1 MASVSSNSAEALV
14 VGGWTADEEQSNS
27 DRYLA
32 RRLEAAGADFKGVAL
47 TNFLLAAAVAAA
59 IWLALGVLAEHWIV
73 PGGLPRVVRWGW
85 LAAGGLALVGAAV
98 RWLLPLVRYR
108 VNLVY
113 AARAIEREHPELH
126 NDLVNTVLVK
136 AHPEGSTAVVVR
148 SLEKRAAKRLADV
161 PTDGVI
167 DRTLAVR
174 LAMLLAALVGLACL
188 YELVAPKSLLV
199 SAVRLVAPWAGIAA
213 PSRVRVDPPRLHWRM
228 PGAGVVDPQFFGAG
242 PEAQEV
248 MVDRGSATLVRGRQ
262 VVLAAAVRGLRG
274 GEQPVVH
281 VVPVKDDGSHDPS
294 GTPWRIDMVRGAGE
308 GEAARSFTAFLPDAV
323 RGLENSIELTIAAGD
338 ARSAPVRLIVVD
350 APSLLVREAR
360 YDFPAYIARAPETV
374 AWQGDLKAPEETQ
387 VTLIAECNQPIDAAW
402 IDFACDGHRDLKMK
416 VGASDLTRASVTF
429 PLRMNADR
437 TAPEHAT
444 YRLLFQPR
452 GANQGEP
459 EAIVTEPMEHRI
471 EVVADLTPEVTIES
485 PTDSPLAVP
494 RDAPV
499 PVRVRALDPD
509 HGLSRV
515 VIETRIDGGR
525 AVPPMPLL
533 EVAKQGPFKGTAR
546 LVPFNLGAEAG
557 SVLQYRAVATD
568 NRPQQPNVSV
578 TPWQELKIDE
588 KAPPQPDEPEPDL
601 PNDSKKGRPGEDRSD
616 ESDRADDG
624 GDAEQD
630 GGAQPED
637 GREQDRQDRQG
648 DGGDS
653 AEDGAGQRRPDDG
666 GRDDGASGDQ
676 DQQDPNQNQDP
687 RQRSAPADR
696 KRPDRQRSD
705 DGSNPPPPGEQGQP
719 GASGGDD
726 EQQGDGKQ
734 QRPGND
740 QSPKGSKPGKNGS
753 PQQGADGGDSGDQQG
768 SGQKPGSQQKG
779 SEGKERAQAGDDE
792 GQGEGQQREGGE
804 KPQPGAKPSPS
815 GGAGQKRQNDA
826 VAADGTNDGE
836 AMDRILE
843 HQRRESE
850 RGEAGETVKRQ
861 PKEGKQGEGQKGEG
875 QKGEGQKGEGQKGEG
890 QKGEG
895 QKGEG
900 QKGEG
905 QKGEGQKGEGQKGE
919 GQKGEGQQG
928 EGQQGEGQK
937 GEGEGSGGEGQQGEG
952 GEKPGGKAKPGS
964 DPPQPG
970 PKSPPGNAQAGGAEE
985 GDQEG
990 GGGADPQQPADGQ
1003 PGSSASPTGSGGWS
1017 NGDGP
1022 APDQAPRR
1030 DGEAPKTEAEW
1041 GDQDTAHARNAA
1053 DLAVRAL
1060 KDDLDKGRTELLDEL
1075 GWTRDQARA
1084 FLQRW
1089 EAMRSLEKSNDPVK
1103 RSEFDRA
1110 VRSLGLRAEGAR
1122 SSRDVPADLKG
1133 GQAEGRRSR
1142 PPSEYREQFKAYTQ
1156 GTTGE

>member
-1 MASVSSNSAEALV
+1 MASVSSENSEALV
-14 VGGWTADEEQSNS
+14 VGGWTAGDEAQSNS

-32 RRLEAAGADFKGVAL
+32 RRLEAAGADYKGVAL
-47 TNFLLAAAVAAA
+47 TNFLLGAAVAAA
-59 IWLALGVLAEHWIV
+59 AWLAVGVLAEHWIV
-73 PGGLPRVVRWGW
+73 PGGLPRWVRWVW
-85 LAAGGLALVGAAV
+85 LAAGCVALVAAAV
-98 RWLLPLVRYR
+98 RWLLPLMRYR

-161 PTDGVI
+161 PTEGII
-167 DRTLAVR
+167 DRSLAVR
-174 LAMLLAALVGLACL
+174 LAMVLAALVGIACL

-199 SAVRLVAPWAGIAA
+199 SAVRLVAPWAGISA
-213 PSRVRVDPPRLHWRM
+213 PSRVRIEPPRLHWRM
-228 PGAGVVDPQFFGAG
+228 PGAGVVDPQQLDSGLDG
-242 PEAQEV
+242 QEV
-248 MVDRGSATLVRGRQ
+248 AVDRGSATLVRGRQ
-262 VVLAAAVRGLRG
+262 LVLAAAVRGLRG
-274 GEQPVVH
+274 GEQPVVFA
-281 VVPVKDDGSHDPS
+281 VPLKEDGSRDPAA
-294 GTPWRIDMVRGAGE
+294 TPWRIEMVRGAAE
-308 GEAARSFTAFLPDAV
+308 GEAAKAFTAFLPDAT
-323 RGLENSIELTIAAGD
+323 RGLENSIEITIAAGD
-338 ARSAPVRLIVVD
+338 SRSEPVRLVVVD
-350 APSLLVREAR
+350 SPSLLVREVR
-360 YDFPAYIARAPETV
+360 YDFPAYIAREPETV
-374 AWQGDLKAPEETQ
+374 AWQGDLRAPEETQ
-387 VTLIAECNQPIDAAW
+387 VTLVAECNQPIEAAW
-402 IDFACDGHRDLKMK
+402 IDFGCDGNRDLKMK
-416 VGASDLTRASVTF
+416 VGASDLARASVTF

-437 TAPEHAT
+437 SAPEHAV
-444 YRLLFQPR
+444 YRLVFQPR
-452 GANQGEP
+452 GSAQGGRESVV
-459 EAIVTEPMEHRI
+459 IEPMEHRI
-471 EVVADLTPEVTIES
+471 EVVADLAPEVTIEA
-485 PTDSPLAVP
+485 PTVSPLAVP
-494 RDAPV
+494 RDSPV

-509 HGLSRV
+509 HALALV
-515 VIETRIDGGR
+515 VIETRIEGGR
-525 AVPPMPLL
+525 AVPPMPIL

-588 KAPPQPDEPEPDL
+588 KAPPQPDEPEPDF
-601 PNDSKKGRPGEDRSD
+601 PKDSKKGRQGEDRAD

-624 GDAEQD
+624 GEAEQD
-630 GGAQPED
+630 GGEQPED
-637 GREQDRQDRQG
+637 GRDQDRQDRQG
-648 DGGDS
+648 DGGDG
-653 AEDGAGQRRPDDG
+653 AEDGGGQRRPDDG
-666 GRDDGASGDQ
+666 GRDDRASGDQ
-676 DQQDPNQNQDP
+676 DEQNPDEQNKDQQDQDP
-687 RQRSAPADR
+687 QQRGGPADR

-705 DGSNPPPPGEQGQP
+705 DGANPPPPGEQGQP
-719 GASGGDD
+719 GASGGGD

-779 SEGKERAQAGDDE
+779 SAGKERAQAGEDG
-792 GQGEGQQREGGE
+792 GQGEGEQREGGE
-804 KPQPGAKPSPS
+804 KPRPGAKPSPS
-815 GGAGQKRQNDA
+815 GGSGKKRQNDA

-861 PKEGKQGEGQKGEG
+861 PKEGKQGEGQ
-875 QKGEGQKGEGQKGEG
+875 Q
-890 QKGEG
+890 
-895 QKGEG
+895 
-900 QKGEG
+900 
-905 QKGEGQKGEGQKGE
+905 GE
-919 GQKGEGQQG
+919 GQKGEGQQGEGQKG

-937 GEGEGSGGEGQQGEG
+937 GEGEGSGGEGEQGEG

-964 DPPQPG
+964 DPSQQ
-970 PKSPPGNAQAGGAEE
+970 PKSPSGKAQAGGAEE

-1089 EAMRSLEKSNDPVK
+1089 EAMRALEKSNDPVK

-1110 VRSLGLRAEGAR
+1110 VRSLGLRPDGAR
-1122 SSRDVPADLKG
+1122 SSRDVPADVKG

-1156 GTTGE
+1156 GTGAE

>member
-73 PGGLPRVVRWGW
+73 PGGLPRGVRWGW
-85 LAAGGLALVGAAV
+85 LAAGGIALVAAAV

-174 LAMLLAALVGLACL
+174 LAMLLAGLVGLACL
-188 YELVAPKSLLV
+188 YELVAPKSLLI

-228 PGAGVVDPQFFGAG
+228 PGAGVVDPQFVGAG

-248 MVDRGSATLVRGRQ
+248 VVDRGSATLVRGRQ
-262 VVLAAAVRGLRG
+262 LVLAAAVRGLRG

-281 VVPVKDDGSHDPS
+281 VVPVKDDGSHDPT
-294 GTPWRIDMVRGAGE
+294 GAPWRIDMVRGAGE

-338 ARSAPVRLIVVD
+338 ARSEPVRLIVVD

-402 IDFACDGHRDLKMK
+402 IDFACDGQRDLKMK

-429 PLRMNADR
+429 QLRMNADR

-459 EAIVTEPMEHRI
+459 ETIVTEPMEHRI
-471 EVVADLTPEVTIES
+471 EVVADLAPEVTIES

-499 PVRVRALDPD
+499 PVRVRAVDPD

-578 TPWQELKIDE
+578 TPWQELRIDE

-601 PNDSKKGRPGEDRSD
+601 PNDSKKGRPGEGRSD

-630 GGAQPED
+630 GGGQPED
-637 GREQDRQDRQG
+637 GRDQDRQR
-648 DGGDS
+648 DGGDG

-676 DQQDPNQNQDP
+676 DQQNQDP
-687 RQRSAPADR
+687 QQRGAPADR

-705 DGSNPPPPGEQGQP
+705 DGSNSPPPAEQGQP
-719 GASGGDD
+719 GAAGGGD

-779 SEGKERAQAGDDE
+779 SEGKDRAQAGDDE

-815 GGAGQKRQNDA
+815 GGAGKKRQNDA

-861 PKEGKQGEGQKGEG
+861 PKEGQKGEG

-900 QKGEG
+900 QK
-905 QKGEGQKGEGQKGE
+905 
-919 GQKGEGQQG
+919 
-928 EGQQGEGQK
+928 
-937 GEGEGSGGEGQQGEG
+937 
-952 GEKPGGKAKPGS
+952 
-964 DPPQPG
+964 
-970 PKSPPGNAQAGGAEE
+970 
-985 GDQEG
+985 
-990 GGGADPQQPADGQ
+990 
-1003 PGSSASPTGSGGWS
+1003 
-1017 NGDGP
+1017 
-1022 APDQAPRR
+1022 
-1030 DGEAPKTEAEW
+1030 
-1041 GDQDTAHARNAA
+1041 
-1053 DLAVRAL
+1053 
-1060 KDDLDKGRTELLDEL
+1060 
-1075 GWTRDQARA
+1075 
-1084 FLQRW
+1084 
-1089 EAMRSLEKSNDPVK
+1089 
-1103 RSEFDRA
+1103 
-1110 VRSLGLRAEGAR
+1110 
-1122 SSRDVPADLKG
+1122 
-1133 GQAEGRRSR
+1133 
-1142 PPSEYREQFKAYTQ
+1142 
-1156 GTTGE
+1156 

>member
-1 MASVSSNSAEALV
+1 MASVSSENSEALV
-14 VGGWTADEEQSNS
+14 VGGWTAGDEAQSNS

-32 RRLEAAGADFKGVAL
+32 RRLEAAGADYKGVAL
-47 TNFLLAAAVAAA
+47 TNFLLSAAVAAA
-59 IWLALGVLAEHWIV
+59 AWLAIGVLAEHWIV
-73 PGGLPRVVRWGW
+73 PGGLPRWVRWAW
-85 LAAGGLALVGAAV
+85 LAAGCVALVAAAV
-98 RWLLPLVRYR
+98 RWLLPLMRYR

-161 PTDGVI
+161 PTEGII
-167 DRTLAVR
+167 DRSLAVR
-174 LAMLLAALVGLACL
+174 LAMVLAALVGIACL

-199 SAVRLVAPWAGIAA
+199 SAVRLVAPWAGISA
-213 PSRVRVDPPRLHWRM
+213 PSRVRIEPPRLHWRM
-228 PGAGVVDPQFFGAG
+228 PGAGVVDPQQLDSGLDG
-242 PEAQEV
+242 QEV
-248 MVDRGSATLVRGRQ
+248 AVDRGSATLVRGRQ
-262 VVLAAAVRGLRG
+262 LVLAAAVRGLRG
-274 GEQPVVH
+274 GEQPVVFA
-281 VVPVKDDGSHDPS
+281 VPLKEDGSRDPAA
-294 GTPWRIDMVRGAGE
+294 TPWRIEMVRGAAE
-308 GEAARSFTAFLPDAV
+308 GEAAKAFTAFLPDAT
-323 RGLENSIELTIAAGD
+323 RGLENSIEITIAAGD
-338 ARSAPVRLIVVD
+338 SRSEPVRLVVVD
-350 APSLLVREAR
+350 SPSLLVREVR
-360 YDFPAYIARAPETV
+360 YDFPAYIARDPETV
-374 AWQGDLKAPEETQ
+374 AWQGDLRAPEETQ
-387 VTLIAECNQPIDAAW
+387 VTLVAECNQPIEAAW
-402 IDFACDGHRDLKMK
+402 IDFGCDGNRDLKMK
-416 VGASDLTRASVTF
+416 VGASDLARASVTF

-437 TAPEHAT
+437 SAPEHAV
-444 YRLLFQPR
+444 YRLVFQPR
-452 GANQGEP
+452 GSAQGGRESVV
-459 EAIVTEPMEHRI
+459 IEPMEHRI
-471 EVVADLTPEVTIES
+471 EVVADLAPEVTIEA
-485 PTDSPLAVP
+485 PTVSPLAVP
-494 RDAPV
+494 RDSPV

-509 HGLSRV
+509 HALARV

-525 AVPPMPLL
+525 AVPPMPIL

-568 NRPQQPNVSV
+568 TRPQQPNVSV

-588 KAPPQPDEPEPDL
+588 KAPPQPDEPEPDF
-601 PNDSKKGRPGEDRSD
+601 PKDSKKGRQGEDRAD

-624 GDAEQD
+624 GEAEQD
-630 GGAQPED
+630 GGEQPED
-637 GREQDRQDRQG
+637 GRDQDRQDRQG
-648 DGGDS
+648 DGGDG
-653 AEDGAGQRRPDDG
+653 AEDGAGQRRPDNG
-666 GRDDGASGDQ
+666 GRDDGASGDP
-676 DQQDPNQNQDP
+676 DQQNPDEQNKD
-687 RQRSAPADR
+687 QRDQAPQQRGGPADR

-719 GASGGDD
+719 GASGGGD
-726 EQQGDGKQ
+726 EEQGDGKQ

-779 SEGKERAQAGDDE
+779 SAGKERAQAGEDG

-815 GGAGQKRQNDA
+815 GSAGKKRQNDA

-875 QKGEGQKGEGQKGEG
+875 QQGEGQQGEGQ
-890 QKGEG
+890 Q
-895 QKGEG
+895 
-900 QKGEG
+900 
-905 QKGEGQKGEGQKGE
+905 GEGQKGEGQKGE

-928 EGQQGEGQK
+928 EGQKGEGQK
-937 GEGEGSGGEGQQGEG
+937 GEGEGSGGEGEQGEG

-964 DPPQPG
+964 DPSQQ
-970 PKSPPGNAQAGGAEE
+970 PKSPPGSAQAGGAEE

-1089 EAMRSLEKSNDPVK
+1089 EAMRALEKSNDPVK

-1110 VRSLGLRAEGAR
+1110 VRSLGLRPDGAR
-1122 SSRDVPADLKG
+1122 SSRDVPADVKG

-1156 GTTGE
+1156 GTSAE

>member
-1 MASVSSNSAEALV
+1 MASVSSENSEALV
-14 VGGWTADEEQSNS
+14 VGGWTAGDEAQSNS

-32 RRLEAAGADFKGVAL
+32 RRLEAAGADYKGVAL
-47 TNFLLAAAVAAA
+47 TNFLLSAAVAAA
-59 IWLALGVLAEHWIV
+59 AWLAIGVLAEHWIV
-73 PGGLPRVVRWGW
+73 PGGLPRWVRWAW
-85 LAAGGLALVGAAV
+85 LAAGCVALVAAAV

-113 AARAIEREHPELH
+113 AARVIEREHPELH

-161 PTDGVI
+161 PTEGII
-167 DRTLAVR
+167 DRSLAVR
-174 LAMLLAALVGLACL
+174 LAMVLAALVGIACL

-199 SAVRLVAPWAGIAA
+199 SAVRLVAPWAGISA
-213 PSRVRVDPPRLHWRM
+213 PSRVRIEPPRLHWRM
-228 PGAGVVDPQFFGAG
+228 PGAGVVDPQQLDSGLDG
-242 PEAQEV
+242 QEV
-248 MVDRGSATLVRGRQ
+248 AVDRGSATLVRGRQ
-262 VVLAAAVRGLRG
+262 LVLAAAVRGLRG
-274 GEQPVVH
+274 GEQPVVFA
-281 VVPVKDDGSHDPS
+281 VPLKEDGSRDPAA
-294 GTPWRIDMVRGAGE
+294 TPWRIEMVRGAAE
-308 GEAARSFTAFLPDAV
+308 GEAAKAFTAFLPDAT
-323 RGLENSIELTIAAGD
+323 RGLENSIEITIAAGD
-338 ARSAPVRLIVVD
+338 SRSEPVRLVVVD
-350 APSLLVREAR
+350 SPSLLVREVR
-360 YDFPAYIARAPETV
+360 YDFPAYIARDPETV
-374 AWQGDLKAPEETQ
+374 AWQGDLRAPEETQ
-387 VTLIAECNQPIDAAW
+387 VTLVAECNQPIEAAW
-402 IDFACDGHRDLKMK
+402 IDFGCDGNRDLKMK
-416 VGASDLTRASVTF
+416 VGASDLARASVTF

-437 TAPEHAT
+437 SAPEHAV
-444 YRLLFQPR
+444 YRLVFQPR
-452 GANQGEP
+452 GSAQGGRESVV
-459 EAIVTEPMEHRI
+459 IEPMEHRI
-471 EVVADLTPEVTIES
+471 EVVADLAPEVTIEA
-485 PTDSPLAVP
+485 PTVSPLAVP
-494 RDAPV
+494 RDSPV

-509 HGLSRV
+509 HALARV

-525 AVPPMPLL
+525 AVPPMPIL

-588 KAPPQPDEPEPDL
+588 KAPPQPDEPEPDF
-601 PNDSKKGRPGEDRSD
+601 PKDSKKGRQGEDRAD

-624 GDAEQD
+624 GEAEQD
-630 GGAQPED
+630 GGEQPED
-637 GREQDRQDRQG
+637 GRDQDRQDRQG
-648 DGGDS
+648 DGGDG
-653 AEDGAGQRRPDDG
+653 AEDGAGQRRPDNG
-666 GRDDGASGDQ
+666 GRDDGASGDP
-676 DQQDPNQNQDP
+676 DQQNPDEQNKDQRDQDP
-687 RQRSAPADR
+687 QQRGGPADR

-719 GASGGDD
+719 GASGGGD
-726 EQQGDGKQ
+726 EEQGDGKQ

-779 SEGKERAQAGDDE
+779 SAGKERAQAGEDG

-815 GGAGQKRQNDA
+815 GGAGKKRQNDA

-861 PKEGKQGEGQKGEG
+861 PKEGKQGEGQQGEG
-875 QKGEGQKGEGQKGEG
+875 QK
-890 QKGEG
+890 
-895 QKGEG
+895 
-900 QKGEG
+900 
-905 QKGEGQKGEGQKGE
+905 
-919 GQKGEGQQG
+919 
-928 EGQQGEGQK
+928 GEGQK
-937 GEGEGSGGEGQQGEG
+937 GEGEGSGGEGEQGEG

-964 DPPQPG
+964 DPSQQ
-970 PKSPPGNAQAGGAEE
+970 PKSPPGSAQAGGAEE

-1089 EAMRSLEKSNDPVK
+1089 EAMRALEKSNDPVK

-1110 VRSLGLRAEGAR
+1110 VRSLGLRPDGAR
-1122 SSRDVPADLKG
+1122 SSRDVPADVKG

-1156 GTTGE
+1156 GTSAE

>member
-616 ESDRADDG
+616 KSDRADDG

-648 DGGDS
+648 DGGDG

-676 DQQDPNQNQDP
+676 DQQHPNQNQDP

-719 GASGGDD
+719 GASGGGD

-875 QKGEGQKGEGQKGEG
+875 QQ
-890 QKGEG
+890 
-895 QKGEG
+895 
-900 QKGEG
+900 
-905 QKGEGQKGEGQKGE
+905 
-919 GQKGEGQQG
+919 GEGQQG

>member
-360 YDFPAYIARAPETV
+360 YDFPAYIARDPETV

-616 ESDRADDG
+616 KSDRADDG

-648 DGGDS
+648 DGGDG

-875 QKGEGQKGEGQKGEG
+875 QQ
-890 QKGEG
+890 
-895 QKGEG
+895 
-900 QKGEG
+900 
-905 QKGEGQKGEGQKGE
+905 
-919 GQKGEGQQG
+919 GEGQQG

>member
-546 LVPFNLGAEAG
+546 RVPFNLGAEAG

-616 ESDRADDG
+616 KSDRADDG

-890 QKGEG
+890 Q
-895 QKGEG
+895 Q
-900 QKGEG
+900 
-905 QKGEGQKGEGQKGE
+905 
-919 GQKGEGQQG
+919 GEGQQG

-1122 SSRDVPADLKG
+1122 SSRDVPADVKG

>member
-27 DRYLA
+27 DRYLV

-73 PGGLPRVVRWGW
+73 PGGLPRGVRWGW
-85 LAAGGLALVGAAV
+85 LAAGGLALAGAAV

-188 YELVAPKSLLV
+188 YEVVAPKSLLI

-228 PGAGVVDPQFFGAG
+228 PGAGVVDPQFVGAG

-248 MVDRGSATLVRGRQ
+248 VVERGSATLVRGRQ
-262 VVLAAAVRGLRG
+262 LVLAAAVRGLRG

-281 VVPVKDDGSHDPS
+281 VVPVKDDGSHDPA

-338 ARSAPVRLIVVD
+338 ARSEPVRLIVVD

-402 IDFACDGHRDLKMK
+402 IDFACDGQRDLKMK

-429 PLRMNADR
+429 QLRMNADR

-471 EVVADLTPEVTIES
+471 EVVADLAPEVTIEA

-533 EVAKQGPFKGTAR
+533 EVVKQGPFKGTAR

-578 TPWQELKIDE
+578 TPWQELRIDE
-588 KAPPQPDEPEPDL
+588 KAAPQPDEPEPDL

-616 ESDRADDG
+616 DSDRADDG
-624 GDAEQD
+624 GDTEQD

-637 GREQDRQDRQG
+637 GRDQDRQDRQG
-648 DGGDS
+648 DGGDGGDG

-676 DQQDPNQNQDP
+676 DQPNQNQDQQNQDQQ
-687 RQRSAPADR
+687 QRGAPADR

-719 GASGGDD
+719 GASGGGDD
-726 EQQGDGKQ
+726 QQGDGKQ

-768 SGQKPGSQQKG
+768 SGQKPGSQPQG
-779 SEGKERAQAGDDE
+779 REGKGRDQTGEDE

-861 PKEGKQGEGQKGEG
+861 PKEGKQGEGQ
-875 QKGEGQKGEGQKGEG
+875 Q
-890 QKGEG
+890 
-895 QKGEG
+895 
-900 QKGEG
+900 
-905 QKGEGQKGEGQKGE
+905 
-919 GQKGEGQQG
+919 GEGQQG

-1122 SSRDVPADLKG
+1122 SSRDVPADVKG